1 MAPSPTLFVHD
12 TVLCRLAVLAA
23 RPWEVGGWL
32 LGYWAD
38 DRRSLFVTHLTPPT
52 GGRPWQ
58 VTISGRGHRRYFDEA
73 WEASSGAVTFL
84 GDWHT
89 HPGAAAT
96 PSRRDRQALTK
107 LATEP
112 DYGTP
117 RPLAVIVKTA
127 RWPWRQVASVPR
139 FYLGNAQGETV
150 ELAPRAAD
158 NLHDSAAR
166 VPVWP
171 WPRAHPPGG
180 GCLGAITP

>member
-1 MAPSPTLFVHD
+1 MAPKPALFVHG
-12 TVLCRLAVLAA
+12 TVLSCLAALAA

-52 GGRPWQ
+52 AGRPWQ
-58 VTISGRGHRRYFDEA
+58 VTISARGHRRYFDEA
-73 WEASSGAVTFL
+73 WDASSGTVTFL

-96 PSRRDRQALTK
+96 PSRRDREALAK

-117 RPLAVIVKTA
+117 RPLAAIVKTA
-127 RWPWRQVASVPR
+127 RWPWQTVPPEPR
-139 FYLGNAQGETV
+139 FYLGDCEGETD
-150 ELAPRAAD
+150 ELKPCLTD
-158 NLHDSAAR
+158 ELPEVAAR
-166 VPVWP
+166 VPHWQ
-171 WPRAHPPGG
+171 WSRAQR
-180 GCLGAITP
+180 

>member
-12 TVLCRLAVLAA
+12 MVLSRLAALAA

-52 GGRPWQ
+52 GGLPWQ
-58 VTISGRGHRRYFDEA
+58 VTISSRGHRRYFDEA
-73 WEASSGAVTFL
+73 WDASSGAVTFL

-96 PSRRDRQALTK
+96 PSRRDRQALAK

-117 RPLAVIVKTA
+117 RPLAAIVKTA
-127 RWPWRQVASVPR
+127 RWPWQTVTPSAR
-139 FYLGNAQGETV
+139 FYLGDADGETD
-150 ELAPRAAD
+150 ELVPRLTD
-158 NLHDSAAR
+158 ELSEVAAR
-166 VPVWP
+166 VPLWP
-171 WPRAHPPGG
+171 PTRATQADGESRF
-180 GCLGAITP
+180 